1 MQTKI
6 IFDFLEN
13 IRKNNNREWFNSHK
27 DEYLSAKAVFEKCIE
42 EAIARITE
50 FDPSVKHLTI
60 KDVTYR
66 FYRDTR
72 FHRISLR
79 TRLILGHILQP
90 MARRRFMEVITFI
103 LSRDTVCCHV
113 AAIGFLPIS
122 LLPAETR

>member
-72 FHRISLR
+72 FRRISLR

-90 MARRRFMEVITFI
+90 MARRRFMEVITSI

>member
-72 FHRISLR
+72 FSQDKSPYKTHLGAYIAAHGKKALHVN
-79 TRLILGHILQP
+79 TFLFFLLKLILNGIRLG
-90 MARRRFMEVITFI
+90 
-103 LSRDTVCCHV
+103 L
-113 AAIGFLPIS
+113 
-122 LLPAETR
+122 

>member
-66 FYRDTR
+66 FIATR
-72 FHRISLR
+72 VFRRISLR

-90 MARRRFMEVITFI
+90 MARRRFMEGITSI
-103 LSRDTVCCHV
+103 LSRGTVCCHV
-113 AAIGFLPIS
+113 ATIGFLPIS

>member
-72 FHRISLR
+72 FSQDKSPYKTH
-79 TRLILGHILQP
+79 LGAYIAAHGKK
-90 MARRRFMEVITFI
+90 RFMEVIISI
-103 LSRDTVCCHV
+103 LSRGTVCCHV

-122 LLPAETR
+122 LLPVETR